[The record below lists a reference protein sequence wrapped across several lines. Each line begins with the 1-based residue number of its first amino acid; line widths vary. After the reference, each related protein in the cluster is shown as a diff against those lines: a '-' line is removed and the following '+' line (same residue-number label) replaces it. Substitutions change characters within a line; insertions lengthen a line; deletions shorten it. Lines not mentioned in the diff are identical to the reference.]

1 MTQLAMFPL
10 GTVLFPHAG
19 LPLHVFEPRY
29 RALMRDCLAGDR
41 QFGVV
46 LIERGSEVGGDDAR
60 FGVGTVAHI
69 VETAEFPDGRWLL
82 LAAGGHRMRVDE
94 WLPDAPYPR
103 AEVTHLDD
111 PAWQEDHGELL
122 RAAETEVRRALAYAS
137 ELGEP
142 AVPATFELAG
152 DPAGQEDHGEL
163 LRAAETEVRRA
174 LAYASELGEPAVPAT
189 FELAGDPA
197 VAMWQLAAASPLGPA
212 DKQRLLELER
222 HRERLVALADLVR
235 DQAEVLAYRLSG

>member
-1 MTQLAMFPL
+1 MTSVAMFPL

-29 RALMRDCLAGDR
+29 RALMHDCLADDR

-69 VETAEFPDGRWLL
+69 VKTAEFPDGRWLL
-82 LAAGGHRMRVDE
+82 LAAGGHRIRVDE

-103 AEVTHLDD
+103 AEVSHLDD
-111 PAWQEDHGELL
+111 PAWHADLAELL
-122 RAAETEVRRALAYAS
+122 RAAEREVRRALAYAS

-142 AVPATFELAG
+142 T
-152 DPAGQEDHGEL
+152 
-163 LRAAETEVRRA
+163 
-174 LAYASELGEPAVPAT
+174 VPAT

-197 VAMWQLAAASPLGPA
+197 VAVWQLAAASPLGPA
-212 DKQRLLELER
+212 DKQRLLEFEG
-222 HRERLVALADLVR
+222 HRDRLAALADLVR
-235 DQAEVLAYRLSG
+235 DQAEVLAYRLGG

>member
-1 MTQLAMFPL
+1 MPQLAMFPL

-152 DPAGQEDHGEL
+152 DPA
-163 LRAAETEVRRA
+163 
-174 LAYASELGEPAVPAT
+174 
-189 FELAGDPA
+189 